1 METDFTKSMAL
12 KSDDELQE
20 YIDNKLK
27 YSPEAVF
34 SAIEELK
41 NRGRAFTD
49 LEIEAI
55 KSDIAQHQEIAKQR
69 TAESNLNFNRW
80 KKNVVDD
87 LEAPQ
92 YYSEKAIYS
101 FAVFFGVLF
110 GSVLMAINLNNTEN
124 KKGIIEVIVFGIVFT
139 ALQIFI
145 LSAIPQNS
153 GLTLIFSLGGAFV
166 INNYFWKKYIGGE
179 TKYRT
184 RPIWIPLI
192 TGILM
197 CVIIF
202 LGIFYL

>member
-27 YSPEAVF
+27 YSPDAVF

-41 NRGRAFTD
+41 NRGRVFTD
-49 LEIEAI
+49 SEIETI

-69 TAESNLNFNRW
+69 TAESNLNYNKW
-80 KKNVVDD
+80 KKNVTDD
-87 LEAPQ
+87 PDAPQ

-101 FAVFFGVLF
+101 FAIFFGVLF
-110 GSVLMAINLNNTEN
+110 GSVLMAINLNKTEN
-124 KKGIIEVIVFGIVFT
+124 KKGIVEVIIFGIAFT

-153 GLTLIFSLGGAFV
+153 GLTLVFSLGGAFV
-166 INNYFWKKYIGGE
+166 INNYFWKKYIGRE

-184 RPIWIPLI
+184 KPIWIPLI
-192 TGILM
+192 AGILM
-197 CVIIF
+197 CVVVF